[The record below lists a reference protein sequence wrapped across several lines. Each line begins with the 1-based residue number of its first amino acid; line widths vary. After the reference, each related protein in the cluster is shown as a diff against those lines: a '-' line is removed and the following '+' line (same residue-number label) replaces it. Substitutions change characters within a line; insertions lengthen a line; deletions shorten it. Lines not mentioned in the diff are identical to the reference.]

1 MATIK
6 KGFITDQLGQNLLPI
21 TRAELVLDSAGIIA
35 LNSEQFLAKNGLPGL
50 VTATERALINQL
62 SGGGEGQNL
71 ADIYNKINYIN
82 NGFKINGTPVRFY
95 NDASNTGTP
104 INITT
109 VLDDANNPT
118 LSLGVDTNNTI
129 SIGLNTLTQSDTSI
143 SSILRN
149 ISVDKYGRV
158 TSVTGSDLT
167 SADIPQV
174 LTDKILSGATTSI
187 KEIADDEKAIVNK
200 AYVDA
205 KFDSIST
212 IATGALTFGGTLST
226 WESAKGALSNN
237 NYYYKVVVRD
247 IEIPANNIYTP
258 TGVTPIL
265 NIAKPGD
272 TLIVKDGKFVYIPSG
287 DEIQTSIT
295 IENKNKRPLENTM
308 GDIVFNFSDIFDVAG
323 QGNTAIISIPQA
335 GIDENNNPQGGY
347 LSASDYVKFNS
358 YASAG
363 STTYVPTVKGNDA
376 GAYKIGTIVIAG
388 INNDVYGLNNE
399 TSLSLITDTSG
410 NPALQFSEAGTL
422 TNFVIQG
429 QNGVNVEKD
438 ANTIKLSS
446 TNTVNSASTNYLE
459 IADNHNFKIKIGNY
473 DSETGQ
479 LTNGLVSYEQFYE
492 YKEQVFYGTTTFKEI
507 ADSLTDTQKT
517 YYYGSDALIG
527 AINVT
532 I

>member
-6 KGFITDQLGQNLLPI
+6 KGFIIDQLGQNLLPI

-35 LNSEQFLAKNGLPGL
+35 LNSEQFLAQNGLPGL
-50 VTATERALINQL
+50 VTATERALIKQL
-62 SGGGEGQNL
+62 SGSEDGQNL

-95 NDASNTGTP
+95 NESNNTGTP

-118 LSLGVDTNNTI
+118 ISLGVDENTI
-129 SIGLNTLTQSDTSI
+129 SIGLNTLTQNGISV
-143 SSILRN
+143 SSILRS
-149 ISVDKYGRV
+149 ITVDKYGRV
-158 TSVTGSDLT
+158 TNVTESDLT
-167 SADIPQV
+167 SDDIPQV
-174 LTDKILSGATTSI
+174 LTNKVLSGATTQI
-187 KEIADDEKAIVNK
+187 KEIADNEKAIVNK

-205 KFDSIST
+205 KFDSVST
-212 IATGALTFGGTLST
+212 IATGALTFGGTLSS
-226 WESAKGALSNN
+226 WDSAKGVLSNN
-237 NYYYKVVVRD
+237 NYYYKVVVGFP
-247 IEIPANNIYTP
+247 IPADNIYVP
-258 TGVTPIL
+258 TGITPVL
-265 NIAKPGD
+265 TNTKPGD
-272 TLIVKDGKFVYIPSG
+272 TLIVKDGKLVYVPSG

-295 IENKNKRPLENTM
+295 IENKDNYPLKNTM
-308 GDIVFNFSDIFDVAG
+308 GDIVLNFSDIFDVAG
-323 QGNTAIISIPQA
+323 QGNTATISIPQA
-335 GIDENNNPQGGY
+335 GIDENNNAQGGY

-358 YASAG
+358 YASEG
-363 STTYVPTVKGNDA
+363 STTYVPTVKVNDT

-399 TSLSLITDTSG
+399 TSLSLITNASG
-410 NPALQFSEAGTL
+410 HTALQFSEAGAI

-429 QNGVNVEKD
+429 QKGVKVEKD

-446 TNTVNSASTNYLE
+446 TNVVDSTSTNYLE
-459 IADNHNFKIKIGNY
+459 IADNHKFKVKIGNY
-473 DSETGQ
+473 NSDTGQ

-492 YKEQVFYGTTTFKEI
+492 YKEHVFYGTTTFKEI
-507 ADSLTDTQKT
+507 VDSLTDTQKT
-517 YYYGSDALIG
+517 YHYGSDALIQ

>member
-35 LNSEQFLAKNGLPGL
+35 LNSEQFLAQNGLPGL

-62 SGGGEGQNL
+62 SGSEDGQNL

-95 NDASNTGTP
+95 NESDNTGTP

-109 VLDDANNPT
+109 VLDGANNST
-118 LSLGVDTNNTI
+118 LSLGINANNTI
-129 SIGLNTLTQSDTSI
+129 SIGLNTLTQNGISV
-143 SSILRN
+143 SSILRS
-149 ISVDKYGRV
+149 ITVDKYGRV

-174 LTDKILSGATTSI
+174 LTDKILSGATTQT
-187 KEIADDEKAIVNK
+187 KEIADNEKAIVNK

-226 WESAKGALSNN
+226 WDSAKGVLGNN
-237 NYYYKVVVRD
+237 NYYYKVVAGFS
-247 IEIPANNIYTP
+247 IPADNIYVP
-258 TGVTPIL
+258 TGITPVL
-265 NIAKPGD
+265 TNAKPGD
-272 TLIVKDGKFVYIPSG
+272 TLIVKDGKLVYVPSG
-287 DEIQTSIT
+287 DEVQTTIT
-295 IENKNKRPLENTM
+295 IENKDKRPLENKM
-308 GDIVFNFSDIFDVAG
+308 GDVVFNFSDIFDVAG
-323 QGNTAIISIPQA
+323 QGNTATISIPQA
-335 GIDENNNPQGGY
+335 GIDANNNAQGGY

-358 YASAG
+358 YASEG
-363 STTYVPTVKGNDA
+363 STTYVPTVKVNDT

-399 TSLSLITDTSG
+399 TSLSLITDASG
-410 NPALQFSEAGTL
+410 HPALQFSEAGAS

-429 QNGVNVEKD
+429 QNGVKVEKD

-446 TNTVNSASTNYLE
+446 TNLVDSTSTNYLE
-459 IADNHNFKIKIGNY
+459 IADNHKFKIKIGNY
-473 DSETGQ
+473 NSETGQ

-492 YKEQVFYGTTTFKEI
+492 YKEHVFYGTTTFKEI
-507 ADSLTDTQKT
+507 VDSLTDTQKT
-517 YYYGSDALIG
+517 YHYGSDALIQ